1 MVTPVDAEITNT
13 DPLQEGK
20 ADHDD
25 RPKTLDVSHGQNPT
39 AAPDNSSFHM
49 HNINMNQGMNE
60 MEMNAMLM
68 MHQQRQQQQQA
79 AQIQAQ
85 QQQAMMMQ
93 MMMGNQGQGM
103 MGGHLGDD
111 ANYNMMLAQLM
122 MNPMAV
128 QMMMQGVSP
137 QMLMGMGGSGD
148 GNQNSQLS
156 AHAMG
161 GMGHNMPI
169 HHGHAFAP
177 DPAQL
182 QFPPVINV
190 RTGKQS
196 KKKKKIKGKPK
207 RPLSAY
213 NFFFREERA
222 RILEKMPK
230 EDGEEQKKESLD
242 DDDDDD
248 DTKVNKEDK
257 EGTKLTKKGG
267 KKKEKEVKEVAKE
280 IEEEGED
287 DKSNDNV
294 EENGKTIHHGRIG
307 FENLARQIGER
318 WKKVESEE
326 MAKYKAFAAEDME
339 RYKKE
344 MEVFLSNKA
353 VEGSY
358 LASAGT
364 YNMHPYPKSKK
375 TKSEKD
381 VEIML

>member
-1 MVTPVDAEITNT
+1 MVTQVDAEEVVTNT

-25 RPKTLDVSHGQNPT
+25 RPTVALDVSQGHNNPT
-39 AAPDNSSFHM
+39 SAVDNSSSFHM

-68 MHQQRQQQQQA
+68 MHQQRQQQ
-79 AQIQAQ
+79 IQAQ

-93 MMMGNQGQGM
+93 MMMGSQGQGM
-103 MGGHLGDD
+103 MGGQNMGDN

-137 QMLMGMGGSGD
+137 MMLLGMVGGGGMD
-148 GNQNSQLS
+148 QNSQLS

-161 GMGHNMPI
+161 GGMGHHNMPI
-169 HHGHAFAP
+169 HHGNAFAP
-177 DPAQL
+177 DPVQL
-182 QFPPVINV
+182 QLPPVINV

-196 KKKKKIKGKPK
+196 MKKMKIKGKPK

-213 NFFFREERA
+213 NYFFREERA

-230 EDGEEQKKESLD
+230 EDGEDEKKESVD
-242 DDDDDD
+242 DGE
-248 DTKVNKEDK
+248 DTKVKKEDK
-257 EGTKLTKKGG
+257 DGTKPAKKGG
-267 KKKEKEVKEVAKE
+267 KERKKEVEEVAEE

-287 DKSNDNV
+287 NKGDDDLDENDKKSR
-294 EENGKTIHHGRIG
+294 GRIG

-326 MAKYKAFAAEDME
+326 MAKYKAFAAEDMA

-344 MEVFLSNKA
+344 MEVFMSKEA

-364 YNMHPYPKSKK
+364 YNMHPYAKSKDTKSKK
-375 TKSEKD
+375 N

>member
-1 MVTPVDAEITNT
+1 MVTQVDAEEVVTNT

-25 RPKTLDVSHGQNPT
+25 RPTALDVSQGKNNPT
-39 AAPDNSSFHM
+39 AAPDNSSSFHM

-68 MHQQRQQQQQA
+68 MHQQRQQQ
-79 AQIQAQ
+79 IQAQQ

-93 MMMGNQGQGM
+93 MMMGSQGGQGM
-103 MGGHLGDD
+103 MGGRNMGDD

-137 QMLMGMGGSGD
+137 MMLMGMVGGGGMD
-148 GNQNSQLS
+148 QNNQLS
-156 AHAMG
+156 AHAMGG

-169 HHGHAFAP
+169 HHGNAFAP
-177 DPAQL
+177 DPMQL
-182 QFPPVINV
+182 QLPPVINV

-196 KKKKKIKGKPK
+196 KKKMKIKGKPK

-213 NFFFREERA
+213 NYFFREERA

-230 EDGEEQKKESLD
+230 EDDEDEKKESVD
-242 DDDDDD
+242 DGEG
-248 DTKVNKEDK
+248 TNVKKEDK
-257 EGTKLTKKGG
+257 DGTKPTKKGC
-267 KKKEKEVKEVAKE
+267 KKKKKVVEEVAEE

-287 DKSNDNV
+287 DKGNDDLD
-294 EENGKTIHHGRIG
+294 ENDKKSKGRIG

-326 MAKYKAFAAEDME
+326 MAKYKAFAAEDMA

-344 MEVFLSNKA
+344 MEVFMSKEA

-364 YNMHPYPKSKK
+364 YNIHPYAKPKEKKSKK
-375 TKSEKD
+375 N